1 MAERALQAQP
11 NGHNRKEEINRI
23 QWKFI
28 LNRKTHPKE
37 IVIFHKAAVHK
48 SNPSKQKNSIVNNKS
63 KSWKVNVWGSKAAN
77 NVSKFFLS
85 LFSDSY
91 YNHCVL
97 RALLR
102 NNYLESTWIAIIIRS
117 PFVRVERNRRQI
129 ERTQIVAVLQ
139 IQEVP
144 ID

>member
-11 NGHNRKEEINRI
+11 NGHNRKEEINWI

-37 IVIFHKAAVHK
+37 IVIFHKAAFHK
-48 SNPSKQKNSIVNNKS
+48 PNPSKQKNSIVNNKS
-63 KSWKVNVWGSKAAN
+63 KSWKVNVWRSKAAN

-85 LFSDSY
+85 LFSNSY
-91 YNHCVL
+91 DNHCVL
-97 RALLR
+97 RALFI